1 MTDPPAGA
9 QSAVGGRW
17 RLRHARSRQA
27 DVYDRGMVELRTR
40 RLLLRHWQESDLVP
54 FAALNADP
62 EVMRCF
68 PAVLSREQSDA
79 LAQRVQAMIDQQ
91 GWGLWA
97 VEVAERQQFIGFVGL
112 NHAGFQA
119 HFTPAVEVGW
129 RLAQSAWG
137 KGYATEAATAAIAFS
152 FDELGLAEI
161 VSFTAAVNQRSRRV
175 MERLN
180 MTHELSDDFDH
191 PGVSEGPLRLHVLFR
206 LSADA
211 EHPTAAGAQQRR

>member
-1 MTDPPAGA
+1 
-9 QSAVGGRW
+9 
-17 RLRHARSRQA
+17 
-27 DVYDRGMVELRTR
+27 MVELRTR
-40 RLLLRHWQESDLVP
+40 RLLLRQWKESDLSP

-62 EVMRCF
+62 EVMRYF
-68 PAVLSREQSDA
+68 PAVLTREQSDA

-97 VEVAERQQFIGFVGL
+97 VEVTQTQQFIGFVGL
-112 NHAGFQA
+112 NHAEFQA

-129 RLAQSAWG
+129 RLAQSSWG
-137 KGYATEAATAAIAFS
+137 KGYATEAATAATAFG

-180 MTHELSDDFDH
+180 MTRDSADDFDH
-191 PGVSEGPLRLHVLFR
+191 PAVSEGPLRRHVLFR
-206 LSADA
+206 LSAEA
-211 EHPTAAGAQQRR
+211 EHPTAADA